1 MSRSSHT
8 ITPERFD
15 AVLFD
20 LDGVLT
26 ATASVH
32 AASWK
37 KMFDAFLHQRATET
51 NTPFQPFGI
60 TMDYLR
66 YVDGKPRYEGVRSFL
81 GSRSIDLPYGDPE
94 EPPNSDTICGLGNR
108 KQELVQEILA
118 SEGVEVYEDALA
130 LLHHLRH
137 AGIKTAVVSSS
148 RNCQVVLEAAGIAEL
163 FDIRVDGEVAARLH
177 LPGKP
182 APDTFLHAS
191 EQLGVD
197 PQRAVVIED
206 ALSGVQ
212 AGRAGGFGWVIG
224 VDRHGE
230 AEALKEHGA
239 DVVLN
244 DLADL
249 L

>member
-1 MSRSSHT
+1 MSLSSHG

-26 ATASVH
+26 ATAKVH

-37 KMFDAFLHQRATET
+37 QMFDTFLHQRAAET
-51 NTPFQPFGI
+51 DTPFQPFVI
-60 TMDYLR
+60 ATDYVR

-81 GSRSIDLPYGDPE
+81 ESRGIDLPPGDPE
-94 EPPNSDTICGLGNR
+94 EPPNAETICGLGNR
-108 KQELVQEILA
+108 KNELTNKILA
-118 SEGVEVYEDALA
+118 AEGVEVYEGSLA
-130 LLHHLRH
+130 LLHQLRH

-148 RNCQVVLEAAGIAEL
+148 KNCQAVLAAAGITAL
-163 FDIRVDGEVAARLH
+163 FDVRVDGEVAAHLH

-191 EQLGVD
+191 ELLGVD
-197 PQRAVVIED
+197 PARAVVVED

-212 AGRAGGFGWVIG
+212 AGRAGGFGLVIG
-224 VDRHGE
+224 IDRHGE
-230 AEALKEHGA
+230 AAALKEHGA